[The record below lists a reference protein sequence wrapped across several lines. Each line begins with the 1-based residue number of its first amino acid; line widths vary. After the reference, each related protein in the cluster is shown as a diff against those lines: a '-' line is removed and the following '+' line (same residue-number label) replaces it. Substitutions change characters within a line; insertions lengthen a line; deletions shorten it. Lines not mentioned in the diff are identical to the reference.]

1 MNSINLHLELY
12 FHDEET
18 IGAYLSDNIGGSGIT
33 VQLDIED
40 YYKMGTEISK
50 YIQDYVNELIVENET
65 DKPES

>member
-12 FHDEET
+12 FHDEKT
-18 IGAYLSDNIGGSGIT
+18 IGAFLSDNTGGSGIT
-33 VQLDIED
+33 VELDIED
-40 YYKMGTEISK
+40 CHKMGKEISR